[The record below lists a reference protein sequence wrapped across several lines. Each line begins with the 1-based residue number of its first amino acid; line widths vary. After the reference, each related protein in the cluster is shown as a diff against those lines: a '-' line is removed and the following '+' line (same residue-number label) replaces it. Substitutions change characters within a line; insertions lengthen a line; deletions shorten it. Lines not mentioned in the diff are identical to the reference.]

1 MGAQLK
7 EGSDAEVSAPQG
19 EPLAREPAAK
29 VLVFERV
36 RTDARRKWLLGAAG
50 VAVAVAVGAALW
62 MSRASAPKAITPL
75 ADRTSMP
82 LVSVMT
88 PGVQPVATQVTF
100 TGTIQARHE
109 LPIGNSGDT
118 GRIVAVYVQVGDRV
132 RQGQLLAKLDDSVLA
147 PQVAQLTAA
156 LEQARAQ
163 AALSAA
169 EYKRGIAVGPAGGLS
184 AQDIEK
190 LQAASIMDA
199 ANIKVVAAQL
209 AVMRAKLALTRIV
222 APVDGVVLTRNAE
235 VGQIAGS
242 GGPALFEIEDAGQV
256 EMIGQVAEQDMANL
270 EVGQSAAVYLVG
282 NPRPFEGRIW
292 LLGAVI
298 DPQSRLGEVRIAL
311 TPSSALR
318 PGAFA
323 HGMVTLARA
332 RRPVLPQTAV
342 MADNGGSYVYVVD
355 RDDQVQRRAV
365 QVGSVVPAGVVIAQG
380 LSGREQVVTMDGGF
394 LHSGEKV
401 TVARMADPQS

>member
-1 MGAQLK
+1 MSAQ
-7 EGSDAEVSAPQG
+7 PQ
-19 EPLAREPAAK
+19 EESK
-29 VLVFERV
+29 VLVFDPARGSP
-36 RTDARRKWLLGAAG
+36 RRKWLLVAAG
-50 VAVAVAVGAALW
+50 IAVAIAVATAVW
-62 MSRASAPKAITPL
+62 MSRASAPKAIVPL
-75 ADRTSMP
+75 AARTSIP
-82 LVSVMT
+82 LVSVVT
-88 PGVQPVATQVTF
+88 PGVQPVAAQVSF
-100 TGTIQARHE
+100 TGTIEARHQ

-132 RQGQLLAKLDDSVLA
+132 KRGQLLAKLDDSVLA

-156 LEQARAQ
+156 LDQARAQ
-163 AALSAA
+163 ASLSAA
-169 EYKRGIAVGPAGGLS
+169 EYRRGVQVGPAGGLS

-242 GGPALFEIEDAGQV
+242 GGPALFQLEDAGQV
-256 EMIGQVAEQDMANL
+256 EMIGQVAEQDLADL
-270 EVGQSAAVYLVG
+270 KVGQAADVYMIG
-282 NPRPFEGRIW
+282 YPRPFPGHIW

-298 DPQSRLGEVRIAL
+298 DTQSRLGEVRIAL
-311 TPSSALR
+311 SPDPGLR

-323 HGMVTLARA
+323 RASVTLARA
-332 RRPVLPQTAV
+332 ERPVVPETAV
-342 MADNGGSYVYVVD
+342 MSDADGSYVYVVARGD
-355 RDDQVQRRAV
+355 EVQRRNV
-365 QVGSVVPAGVVIAQG
+365 HVGSVIPAGVVITEG
-380 LSGREQVVTMDGGF
+380 LTGKEQIVAIDGGF

-401 TVARMADPQS
+401 TVASEQASKS

>member
-1 MGAQLK
+1 MGAQRK
-7 EGSDAEVSAPQG
+7 EETGAPMRVPQ
-19 EPLAREPAAK
+19 REPHAK
-29 VLVFERV
+29 VLIFERV
-36 RTDARRKWLLGAAG
+36 RTDPRRKWLLSAAG
-50 VAVAVAVGAALW
+50 IAVAVAVGAAVW
-62 MSRASAPKAITPL
+62 MSRASAPKAIVPL
-75 ADRTSMP
+75 AERTSIP

-88 PGVQPVATQVTF
+88 PGVQPVATDVTF

-132 RQGQLLAKLDDSVLA
+132 KQGQLLARLDDSVLA

-169 EYKRGIAVGPAGGLS
+169 EYQRGVAVGPAGGLS

-190 LQAASIMDA
+190 LQAASLMDA

-209 AVMRAKLALTRIV
+209 AVMRAKLALTRVV
-222 APVDGVVLTRNAE
+222 APVDGIVLTRNAE
-235 VGQIAGS
+235 VGQIAAS
-242 GGPALFEIEDAGQV
+242 GGPALFDIEDAGQV
-256 EMIGQVAEQDMANL
+256 EMIGQVAEQDMADL
-270 EVGQSAAVYLVG
+270 KVGQTASVSMIGY
-282 NPRPFEGRIW
+282 PQPFSGHIW

-298 DPQSRLGEVRIAL
+298 DPQTRLGEVRIAL
-311 TPSSALR
+311 APNPALR

-323 HGMVTLARA
+323 RANVTLARA

-342 MADNGGSYVYVVD
+342 MADNSGSYVYVVGRGD
-355 RDDQVQRRAV
+355 EVQRRAV
-365 QVGSVVPAGVVIAQG
+365 AVGSVVPAGVVIARG
-380 LSGREQVVTMDGGF
+380 LSGEERVVTMDGGF
-394 LHSGEKV
+394 LHSGERV
-401 TVARMADPQS
+401 NVARTADPQS